1 MGLVEMQCFTYR
13 LLRRKGGGELW
24 LTLYVAGF
32 CALAVR
38 LLNIIELYKQ
48 GLVPGAIAEP

>member
-13 LLRRKGGGELW
+13 LLLLKGGGELW

-32 CALAVR
+32 CAVGVR

>member
-1 MGLVEMQCFTYR
+1 MGLVQMQCFTYR
-13 LLRRKGGGELW
+13 LHRRKGGGELR
-24 LTLYVAGF
+24 LTHYAAGF
-32 CALAVR
+32 CALGVR